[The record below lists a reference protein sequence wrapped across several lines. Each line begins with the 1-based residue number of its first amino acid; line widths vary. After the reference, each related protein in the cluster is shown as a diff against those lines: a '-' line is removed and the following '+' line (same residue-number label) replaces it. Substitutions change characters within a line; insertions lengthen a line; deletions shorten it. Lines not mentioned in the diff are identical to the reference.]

1 MRARW
6 RRDGDDGHAALHGV
20 GVALQDLKDAQD
32 DRELLFAR
40 LKTAAERA
48 HITRRNPAAQR
59 LTGQHTLASA
69 APCLHM
75 TSMTEETCPLCG
87 RTLGDVNVDRHHLV
101 PKTFKGKEQFFVHKI
116 CHRKIHSVFTE
127 RELLQKYH
135 TWAAL
140 QGHPDIHVFIAWVA
154 RKPAA
159 FYATTATSNK
169 KKAR

>member
-1 MRARW
+1 MP
-6 RRDGDDGHAALHGV
+6 V
-20 GVALQDLKDAQD
+20 
-32 DRELLFAR
+32 
-40 LKTAAERA
+40 
-48 HITRRNPAAQR
+48 
-59 LTGQHTLASA
+59 
-69 APCLHM
+69 
-75 TSMTEETCPLCG
+75 MTEETCPLCG

-101 PKTFKGKEQFFVHKI
+101 PKAFKGKEQFFVHKI